1 MNYGSSQLKS
11 KSRVELKT
19 AVGVTMFVLLCSFVT
34 HLDYASAQTSNNTA
48 TSGQSNSCTSAA
60 KQTYQT
66 ALQSAK
72 TTRDSAIQQAKQTDQ
87 TAEQQAKT
95 TYQQA
100 AQAAETL
107 YKNGQ
112 QANLTATKNTVATAQ
127 ATLKTALQADKGN
140 PSKIAADRTQYATS
154 VGAAYSQYS
163 TSLYQAASERAHA
176 IWSAA
181 AARDSSIESIRET
194 MWSSTGQ
201 AWAAYYQTMYGDQA
215 TYYNALAA
223 CNTKTGSTSNSG

>member
-1 MNYGSSQLKS
+1 MKQGSSQLKG
-11 KSRVELKT
+11 KSRVGFKT

-34 HLDYASAQTSNNTA
+34 HLDSASAQQASNNTA
-48 TSGQSNSCTSAA
+48 TSGSQSNSCTSAA

-100 AQAAETL
+100 AQAAETA

-112 QANLTATKNTVATAQ
+112 QANLTATKSVVASAQ
-127 ATLKTALQADKGN
+127 ATLKTALQTDKGN
-140 PSKIAADRTQYATS
+140 PSKIAADRT
-154 VGAAYSQYS
+154 
-163 TSLYQAASERAHA
+163 
-176 IWSAA
+176 
-181 AARDSSIESIRET
+181 
-194 MWSSTGQ
+194 
-201 AWAAYYQTMYGDQA
+201 
-215 TYYNALAA
+215 
-223 CNTKTGSTSNSG
+223 